1 VVDNGTAIF
10 LGIAGGRPSQEQRG
24 EKQQKELG
32 MRPLIFSLAA
42 VLAATV
48 TVELPT
54 QANAQADTCDSLW
67 VARNAIYKAKGF
79 CFKTPRAISYFGNA
93 GCRFDDEGAVPLT
106 SADQAAIA
114 SIQARERALGCQD

>member
-1 VVDNGTAIF
+1 
-10 LGIAGGRPSQEQRG
+10 
-24 EKQQKELG
+24 
-32 MRPLIFSLAA
+32 MRPMIFALA
-42 VLAATV
+42 VFAATGV
-48 TVELPT
+48 GSPT

-67 VARNAIYKAKGF
+67 VARNSIYKAKGY
-79 CFKTPRAISYFGNA
+79 CFKTPRAINYFGNA

>member
-1 VVDNGTAIF
+1 
-10 LGIAGGRPSQEQRG
+10 
-24 EKQQKELG
+24 

-48 TVELPT
+48 TVELSPK
-54 QANAQADTCDSLW
+54 ARAQADTCDSLW

-79 CFKTPRAISYFGNA
+79 CFKTPRAINYFGNA